1 MIKKYEV
8 NAKLISY
15 SQPSKEMMDV
25 GIEDLQDLV
34 AYCARVSNPSN
45 QLNTET
51 TEKLL
56 GYLAKHAH
64 WSPFEMVHA
73 TIELTTT
80 RDIARQ
86 LLRHRSMSFQEYSQ
100 RYANPVDDLNFYLR
114 EARLQDTKNRQNSIA
129 VDNQEL
135 QTEWD
140 EWQTKVIEMSTSAY
154 NWAIENGIA
163 KEQARA
169 VLPEG
174 NTESKLYV
182 AGNIRSFIHYIQ
194 VRSGNGTQND
204 HIVLALE
211 VAKVISQVYGDI
223 LNYVDKE

>member
-8 NAKLISY
+8 KAKLVAY
-15 SQPSKEMMDV
+15 TQPTKEMAQE

-34 AYCARVSNPSN
+34 AFCARVSNPSG
-45 QLNTET
+45 QYNTET
-51 TEKLL
+51 TDKLL
-56 GYLAKHAH
+56 NYLAKHAH

-86 LLRHRSMSFQEYSQ
+86 LLRHGSMKFQEYSQ
-100 RYANPVDDLNFYLR
+100 RYANPVADLNFYLR
-114 EARLQDTKNRQNSIA
+114 DARLQDTKNRQNSIEI
-129 VDNQEL
+129 DDTQL
-135 QTEWD
+135 QD
-140 EWQTKVIEMSTSAY
+140 EWNRVQEHVIETSMGAY
-154 NWAIENGIA
+154 NWAISKGIA
-163 KEQARA
+163 KEQARV

-204 HIVLALE
+204 HIVLALAIAE
-211 VAKVISQVYGDI
+211 AISGIYKDI
-223 LNYVDKE
+223 NNYIVK